1 MPPYV
6 QLLLTQCLTPWTPRS
21 SRGVTARRGAVGC
34 PMTPLPGPA
43 AATILGAFPVRHL
56 DDHAREVPEQW
67 LKRGGVIMPMY

>member
-1 MPPYV
+1 
-6 QLLLTQCLTPWTPRS
+6 
-21 SRGVTARRGAVGC
+21 
-34 PMTPLPGPA
+34 MTPLPGPA